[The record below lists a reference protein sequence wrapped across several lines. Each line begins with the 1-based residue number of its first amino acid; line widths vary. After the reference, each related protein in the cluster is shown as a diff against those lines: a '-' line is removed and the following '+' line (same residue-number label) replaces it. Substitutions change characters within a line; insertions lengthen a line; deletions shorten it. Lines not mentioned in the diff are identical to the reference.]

1 MTTTIIRLRGHG
13 DCDATHSPS
22 GASLVTSKS
31 PQFGGSGASFSSTDL
46 LAVALGTCIATDIE
60 PVAARHGIDLQA
72 IEILV
77 EKRMSIQP
85 KRIDALD
92 VTIDIHVPVDDQLL
106 TRLRNA
112 ANACLVQRSL
122 SPAIA
127 CEIRFRTASRPP
139 LA

>member
-1 MTTTIIRLRGHG
+1 MTTTVIRLRSHG
-13 DCDATHSPS
+13 DCDAIHPAS
-22 GASLVTSKS
+22 GTSLATSKS

-72 IEILV
+72 IEIFV
-77 EKRMSIQP
+77 DKRMSIQP
-85 KRIDALD
+85 KRIDAFD
-92 VTIDIHVPVDDQLL
+92 VTVVIHAPVDDPLL

-122 SPAIA
+122 HPSIA
-127 CEIRFRTASRPP
+127 CAIQFRTASSPP